1 MKKMLVL
8 AVALVA
14 LPALASAATVNCTPG
29 QYSGKL
35 WSVDSGL
42 NGKTGTLT
50 VTKEGEKCVMKFKAE
65 GASEIWEVSGN
76 TLFQKEFDDSGKV
89 LQEYKASLQGNNF
102 VINCKDRAKNDCDA
116 GIDYRNYW
124 QLKTT
129 PNEVIYTV
137 YGVGSDKKADAT
149 AKAVKRHE
157 FSFKMTPAG
166 TTTPSTTP
174 ASTKTT
180 TPSSK

>member
-1 MKKMLVL
+1 MKKMLIL
-8 AVALVA
+8 AVVLVA
-14 LPALASAATVNCTPG
+14 LPVLAGAATVNCTPG

-50 VTKEGEKCVMKFKAE
+50 VTRTVTREVEKCVMKFKAE
-65 GASEIWEVSGN
+65 GANEVWEVSGN
-76 TLFQKEFDDSGKV
+76 TFVQKEFDNSGKV
-89 LQEYKASLQGNNF
+89 TQEYRANLEGSNW

-129 PNEVIYTV
+129 PSEVIYTV
-137 YGVGSDKKADAT
+137 YGVGSDKKTDTT
-149 AKAVKRHE
+149 AKAAKRHE
-157 FSFKMTPAG
+157 FSFKMTPIS
-166 TTTPSTTP
+166 TTTPTTTP
-174 ASTKTT
+174 T